1 MWKWKEV
8 VTYRCELLSLW
19 RLEWPK
25 PETLADQLF
34 YRARKYIDWYRR
46 RSKAEEG
53 QRVPEQKWARGPSA
67 STAGLRLLACFL
79 IRTLPSPSLI
89 LPLFFQSVIHQQ
101 SLSMSGPVLAPD
113 LGPGSQPTRMTR
125 EFSSQHACHSSA
137 TTWRQREN
145 SCSTKRFA
153 YKNVEPIAIEE
164 GWDHTL

>member
-1 MWKWKEV
+1 MNYCHCDDWNDP
-8 VTYRCELLSLW
+8 SL
-19 RLEWPK
+19 K
-25 PETLADQLF
+25 PWLTNYFIERGSTSTDIEDVP
-34 YRARKYIDWYRR
+34 RPRR
-46 RSKAEEG
+46 GNKCQSKSG
-53 QRVPEQKWARGPSA
+53 ARGPSA

-137 TTWRQREN
+137 TRSRQRK
-145 SCSTKRFA
+145 SLS
-153 YKNVEPIAIEE
+153 
-164 GWDHTL
+164 D